1 MAARPALSTS
11 VVALSTVLLLSA
23 CGGGDGGSGDGATV
37 EGQDFVAVLATDPG
51 NLDPL
56 MSASTAGRQLF
67 SVYYDSLVYATD
79 DGSIVSGLATSWE
92 QTPTSVTFTLAE
104 GITCADGS
112 PFTATDAA
120 DNVAFVADPANGSP
134 LLGVLVQPGTTTS
147 ADDAARTVTVTT
159 PQPDGLLLAEMSGL
173 FMVCRSG
180 LDDHDSIAS
189 AGAGTGPYELT
200 EAVAND
206 HYSFAPRPDYT
217 WGPDGQTMSGAGH
230 PAQVTFR
237 IVPNQGTIANLL
249 LSGEV
254 NYASVRGPDADRVP
268 DSFSA
273 IDTHVPSGEVWF
285 NQGAGRPTADPA
297 VREALVTGVDRAA
310 MAKVATGGNGQ
321 DVTSLITLPPNP
333 CGTSSSLSD
342 SLPAVDQDRARQL
355 LDGAGWTAGSDGVRT
370 KDGQR
375 LSLTLV
381 YDALGLTS
389 RTAGIEYLATQ
400 WQALG
405 VDVDVRVMPD
415 AQISEVLFS
424 TGEWDV
430 TATPFTFNL
439 PSQLVGFVSGPASPE
454 GANFAAIDN
463 PAYQAAVAEAGPLV
477 GADSCPAWN
486 DAERAL
492 VEAFNPAP
500 LFEDVERTFYDKAEL
515 SAPGLQLWG
524 TSIRMLGS

>member
-11 VVALSTVLLLSA
+11 VVLLSTVLLAGA
-23 CGGGDGGSGDGATV
+23 CGGADDGSGEGGTV
-37 EGQDFVAVLATDPG
+37 EGSDFVAVLATDPG

-67 SVYYDSLVYATD
+67 SVFYDSLVYATD
-79 DGSIVSGLATSWE
+79 DGTIVSGLATSWE
-92 QTPTSVTFTLAE
+92 QTPSSVTFTLAE

-147 ADDAARTVTVTT
+147 ADDEARTVTVTT

-206 HYSFAPRPDYT
+206 HYGFAARDEYT

-230 PAQVTFR
+230 PAQITFR

-254 NYASVRGPDADRVP
+254 NYASVRGPDAQRVP
-268 DSFSA
+268 DDFA
-273 IDTHVPSGEVWF
+273 TIETRVPSGEVWF
-285 NQGAGRPTADPA
+285 NEAAGRPTADPL

-310 MAKVATGGNGQ
+310 MAEVATGGNGQ
-321 DVTSLITLPPNP
+321 ETSSLITLPPNP
-333 CGTSSSLSD
+333 CRTGDTLGD
-342 SLPAVDQDRARQL
+342 SLPDVDQDRARQL
-355 LDGAGWTAGSDGVRT
+355 LDSAGWRAGAEGVRS
-370 KDGQR
+370 KAGQPLR
-375 LSLTLV
+375 LTLV
-381 YDALGLTS
+381 YDALGLAS
-389 RTAGIEYLATQ
+389 RSAGIEYLATQ
-400 WQALG
+400 WEALG
-405 VDVDVRVMPD
+405 VDVDVQVMPD

-424 TGEWDV
+424 TGAWDV

-463 PAYQAAVAEAGPLV
+463 QAYQTAVAEAAPLV
-477 GADSCPAWN
+477 GADSCPAWQ

-500 LFEDVERTFYDKAEL
+500 LFEDVERTFYDGAEL
-515 SAPGLQLWG
+515 SAPGLQIWPS
-524 TSIRMLGS
+524 SIRMLGD